1 MLVPIETKEIILKKG
16 EICYLDIP
24 AYVTSLKG
32 INIFT
37 DNGKLLVTNKRIV
50 FIGKSRTIT
59 YQTNKILKFEILWD
73 YERTEEILYIYKEN
87 QTKLEPICLGKNAG
101 SVGIKEIINNVLRLY

>member
-16 EICYLDIP
+16 ENCYLDIP

-32 INIFT
+32 INIYT
-37 DNGKLLVTNKRIV
+37 DNGRLIVTNKRIV
-50 FIGKSRTIT
+50 FIGKSKTIT

-73 YERTEEILYIYKEN
+73 YDSTEEILYIYKEN
-87 QTKLEPICLGKNAG
+87 QSKLEPINLGKNAG
-101 SVGIKEIINNVLRLY
+101 SIGIKEIMNKVIN